1 MSSLKHGLRKL
12 GEPLLPYFPARILTR
27 LIKQRPY
34 LAMSLPNGFQLKWPY
49 YLEDVTVFID
59 PGNDIENQMVWGDYQ
74 SDVSRAIRYFV
85 KPGDFCVDVGANTG
99 PVTLLLAK
107 LTGPTGKVLSIE
119 PGPPYYKRLLTN
131 LDLNPSFK
139 KIVTTVNMGIS
150 DSDGMLLWAADPEHT
165 WNAGFL
171 NVTEGTS
178 VPVTT
183 LDACIKQLGWSKLD
197 FVKIDVEGMELEVL
211 KGSQETLK
219 KFRPK
224 VLFETMEIFRGSRGF
239 DIFLEMVN
247 LFKGLNYRLYNLTEA
262 RELVEVHYRTLPDNT
277 LALPA
282 K

>member
-59 PGNDIENQMVWGDYQ
+59 PGNDIENQMIWGDYQ
-74 SDVSRAIRYFV
+74 SDVSRVIRYFV

-139 KIVTTVNMGIS
+139 KIVTPLNKGVS
-150 DSDGMLLWAADPEHT
+150 DSNGMLLWAADPEHT
-165 WNAGFL
+165 WNGGLL

-178 VPVTT
+178 VEVTT
-183 LDACIKQLGWSKLD
+183 LDTCVQQNGWSKLD
-197 FVKIDVEGMELEVL
+197 FMKIDVEGMELEVL
-211 KGSQETLK
+211 KGCQATLE
-219 KFRPK
+219 KFRPI

-239 DIFLEMVN
+239 DIFLEMEN
-247 LFKGLNYRLYNLTEA
+247 LLKGLNYRLYDLTEA
-262 RELVEVHYRTLPDNT
+262 RELVEVHSDSLPDNT
-277 LALPA
+277 IALPA